1 MDEFNTNLDK
11 AKEGINKLEDRSEEN
26 IQTEIGNKRMENI
39 LKNLRDIQKKKK
51 RSLLSKAQK
60 EKRERMDLKQYL
72 KILIAKNYLKLTF

>member
-51 RSLLSKAQK
+51 
-60 EKRERMDLKQYL
+60 EPIE
-72 KILIAKNYLKLTF
+72 

>member
-26 IQTEIGNKRMENI
+26 IQTELGNKRMENI